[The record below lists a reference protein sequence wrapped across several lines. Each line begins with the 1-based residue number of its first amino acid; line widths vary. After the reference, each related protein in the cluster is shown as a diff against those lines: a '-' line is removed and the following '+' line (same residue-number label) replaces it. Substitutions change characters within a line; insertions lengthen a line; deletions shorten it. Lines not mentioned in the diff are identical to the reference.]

1 MSLNEILNI
10 YINNSHFLT
19 YKRAEEIATEVDEP
33 SFISSFIEN
42 HRVLQDMLNRAQLGH
57 HFIID
62 AIYTHQSPKVKPSNC
77 EKSVEIADLLIIN
90 IHHNTPDIPPLG
102 NAMLFQAKRN
112 SHARTGSLAHDT
124 EAIQFY
130 LYNKWP
136 TFNFSTR
143 KKAFEESVTQWDF
156 TKTNSR
162 EHSKYI
168 LIYKDEAF
176 INAELSPTPE
186 FSKSEFY
193 NLCAWNTAK
202 CEDEEISAKDG
213 LICNEA
219 FSSTLSSI
227 IDTSAGRF
235 FNTSNIAPNDHWT
248 LFIHA
253 MLGLATNESYCY
265 NLSRQG
271 RVKHPRGVEVYNSF
285 SRNILS
291 LAFQHEIMNCI
302 PGTRNEF
309 RITNSLLNSLSG
321 NTPPPYSDGESEFEF
336 PPSHPSIMIINS
348 FNKENFSLNHH

>member
-1 MSLNEILNI
+1 MSLNEILHT

-19 YKRAEEIATEVDEP
+19 YKRAEEIAKEVDEP

-42 HRVLQDMLNRAQLGH
+42 HQVLQDMLNRAQLGY
-57 HFIID
+57 HFFID

-90 IHHNTPDIPPLG
+90 IQHNNPDIPPLG

-112 SHARTGSLAHDT
+112 SHPRTGSLAHDT
-124 EAIQFY
+124 EAIQFH

-136 TFNFSTR
+136 TFKFSTR
-143 KKAFEESVTQWDF
+143 KNEFEESITQWDF
-156 TKTNSR
+156 TKTNTR

-168 LIYKDEAF
+168 LIYKGEAF
-176 INAELSPTPE
+176 INADLSPTLE
-186 FSKSEFY
+186 FSKSDFY
-193 NLCAWNTAK
+193 NSCAWNTAK
-202 CEDEEISAKDG
+202 CEDEETSATDG
-213 LICNEA
+213 LICNED

-235 FNTSNIAPNDHWT
+235 FNTANIASNDHWSF
-248 LFIHA
+248 FIHA
-253 MLGLATNESYCY
+253 MLSLAANESYCY

-271 RVKHPRGVEVYNSF
+271 MAKRPRGVKVYNSF

-291 LAFQHEIMNCI
+291 LAFQHEIMNCT
-302 PGTRNEF
+302 PSAHNEF
-309 RITNSLLNSLSG
+309 RITNSLLYSLSR
-321 NTPPPYSDGESEFEF
+321 NSPPPYSDGEPEFEF

-348 FNKENFSLNHH
+348 FNKENFSLNHY

>member
-1 MSLNEILNI
+1 MPLNEILRT

-19 YKRAEEIATEVDEP
+19 YKRAEEISKEVDEP

-42 HRVLQDMLNRAQLGH
+42 HRMLQDMLNGAQLDR

-62 AIYTHQSPKVKPSNC
+62 AIYTHQSPKVKPSDC
-77 EKSVEIADLLIIN
+77 DKSVEIADLLIIN
-90 IHHNTPDIPPLG
+90 IHHNTPNIPPLG

-136 TFNFSTR
+136 KFKFSTR
-143 KKAFEESVTQWDF
+143 KNEFEESVTQWDF
-156 TKTNSR
+156 SKTNSR

-168 LIYKDEAF
+168 LIYRGEAF
-176 INAELSPTPE
+176 INKTLSPTPE
-186 FSKSEFY
+186 FSKSDFD

-202 CEDEEISAKDG
+202 CEDEEVSATDG
-213 LICNEA
+213 LICNED

-227 IDTSAGRF
+227 IDTSTGRY
-235 FNTSNIAPNDHWT
+235 FNTGNNSSNDHWS

-253 MLGLATNESYCY
+253 MLGLAVDKSYRY
-265 NLSRQG
+265 NLSRQD
-271 RVKHPRGVEVYNSF
+271 RTKRPRGVEIYNSF
-285 SRNILS
+285 NRNILS
-291 LAFQHEIMNCI
+291 LAFQHEVMNCI
-302 PGTRNEF
+302 PGAHNEF
-309 RITNSLLNSLSG
+309 RITNSLLHSFSG
-321 NTPPPYSDGESEFEF
+321 NTPPPHSDGEYEFEL

-348 FNKENFSLNHH
+348 FNKEIFSLNHY